1 MRILLLGATGRTGKW
16 LVNSALEHGYSLNC
30 LVRSA
35 EGIISHP
42 QIQIFEGSPLD
53 KDLLRRSLE
62 DCNAIVSALNI
73 SRTSDFPW
81 AKLRT
86 PPTLLSEVMT
96 LLVELISETPA
107 KRLVVCSAW
116 GVAETKKELPGW
128 FRWVIDHSNVGAAY
142 KDHERQEQIIRN
154 SQFDWTIVRPSGL
167 TNAKGLKEIKISYD
181 NSPKPNLTINRQSV
195 AQFMIDALSNDELIG
210 KCPVISS

>member
-1 MRILLLGATGRTGKW
+1 MK
-16 LVNSALEHGYSLNC
+16 SALERGYSLNC
-30 LVRSA
+30 LVRSV
-35 EGIISHP
+35 EGIVSHP

-53 KDLLRRSLE
+53 KDILRRSLK

-96 LLVELISETPA
+96 LLVELTSETTA
-107 KRLVVCSAW
+107 KRLVLCSAW

-128 FRWVIDHSNVGAAY
+128 FRWVIDYSNVGAAY
-142 KDHERQEQIIRN
+142 RDHERQEQIIRN
-154 SQFDWTIVRPSGL
+154 SKFDWTMVRPSGL

-195 AQFMIDALSNDELIG
+195 AQFMIDALSDDELIG
-210 KCPVISS
+210 KCPVISSK

>member
-1 MRILLLGATGRTGKW
+1 MVKT
-16 LVNSALEHGYSLNC
+16 ALERGYSLNC
-30 LVRSA
+30 LVRSKEA
-35 EGIISHP
+35 INSHP
-42 QIQIFEGSPLD
+42 QIQKFEGLPLD
-53 KDLLRRSLE
+53 KDVLRRSLE
-62 DCNAIVSALNI
+62 DCNAIISALNI

-86 PPTLLSEVMT
+86 PPTLLSEVVT
-96 LLVELISETPA
+96 SLVELSTEIAA

-116 GVAETKKELPGW
+116 GVAETKQELPGW

-142 KDHERQEQIIRN
+142 KDHERQELIIRS

-167 TNAKGLKEIKISYD
+167 TNARGLKKIKISYN

-195 AQFMIDALSNDELIG
+195 AQFMIDALTDDELIC